1 MIQCRACQRLK
12 EEEDFYLRADGIK
25 RFNKCKF
32 CISKETVEQKRKIYN
47 WVDKHKSS
55 QGCGVCGIKDERC
68 LQLHHKDS
76 STKKHSVA
84 TLIGKGYIFKTVKQE
99 VEKCEVLCANCH
111 SIHHYEDR
119 RSGSWGAGKYDYSN
133 ENNECSPVVEQL
145 ELFLSHQEGSEI

>member
-1 MIQCRACQRLK
+1 MIQCRSCQRLK

-32 CISKETVEQKRKIYN
+32 CISKETAEQKRKIYE

-55 QGCGVCGIKDERC
+55 QGCNVCGTTDKRC

-84 TLIGKGYIFKTVKQE
+84 TLIGKGYIFKTVKEE

-111 SIHHYEDR
+111 SIHHYEER
-119 RSGSWGAGKYDYSN
+119 RSGDWGAGKYDYSD
-133 ENNECSPVVEQL
+133 ESNECSPIVEQL
-145 ELFLSHQEGSEI
+145 ELFLSHQEDSEI

>member
-1 MIQCRACQRLK
+1 MIQCRSCQRLK

-32 CISKETVEQKRKIYN
+32 CISKETAEQKRKIYE

-55 QGCGVCGIKDERC
+55 QGCSVCEITDERC

-84 TLIGKGYIFKTVKQE
+84 TLIGKGYIFKTVKEE

-111 SIHHYEDR
+111 SIHHYEER
-119 RSGSWGAGKYDYSN
+119 RSGDWGAGKHDYSS
-133 ENNECSPVVEQL
+133 ESDECPPIVEQL
-145 ELFLSHQEGSEI
+145 ELFFSRQEDSEI

>member
-1 MIQCRACQRLK
+1 MIQCRSCQRLK

-32 CISKETVEQKRKIYN
+32 CISKETAEQKRKIYE

-55 QGCGVCGIKDERC
+55 QGCNVCGTTDERC

-84 TLIGKGYIFKTVKQE
+84 TLIGKGYIFKTVKEE

-111 SIHHYEDR
+111 SIHHYEER
-119 RSGSWGAGKYDYSN
+119 RSGDWGAGKYDYSN
-133 ENNECSPVVEQL
+133 ESNECSPIVEQL
-145 ELFLSHQEGSEI
+145 ELFLSHQKDSEI